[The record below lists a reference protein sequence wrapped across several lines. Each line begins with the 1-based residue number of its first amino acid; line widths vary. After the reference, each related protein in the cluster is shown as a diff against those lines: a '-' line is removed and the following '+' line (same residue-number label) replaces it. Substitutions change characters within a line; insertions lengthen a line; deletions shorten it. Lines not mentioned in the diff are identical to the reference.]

1 MCECCVGHARAGTHL
16 FLSGRKGHDFMK
28 LIITIV
34 SNKDVERV
42 LENLSKSGF
51 RSTKISTMGQFL
63 QDGHTSLLIGVED
76 AKVDEVFDVIQSS
89 VSKRIVKQHGV
100 QSTLKGTL
108 LKQPVDV
115 EEFGGV
121 AFVINVEEFKK
132 F

>member
-1 MCECCVGHARAGTHL
+1 
-16 FLSGRKGHDFMK
+16 MK

-51 RSTKISTMGQFL
+51 RSTKISTMGQVL
-63 QDGHTSLLIGVED
+63 QDGHTSLFIGVED
-76 AKVDEVFDVIQSS
+76 AKVDEAFDVIQSS

>member
-1 MCECCVGHARAGTHL
+1 MPAPRRISDCR
-16 FLSGRKGHDFMK
+16 RKGYDVMK
-28 LIITIV
+28 LIISIV
-34 SNKDVERV
+34 SNKDVEKV
-42 LENLSKSGF
+42 FENLSKAGF
-51 RSTKISTMGQFL
+51 RATKISTMGQFL
-63 QDGHTSLLIGVED
+63 EGGHTSLFIGVED
-76 AKVDEVFDVIQSS
+76 SKVDEAFEVLQSS

>member
-1 MCECCVGHARAGTHL
+1 MPAPRRI
-16 FLSGRKGHDFMK
+16 SDRGRKGYDIMK
-28 LIITIV
+28 LIISIV
-34 SNKDVERV
+34 SNKDVENV
-42 LENLSKSGF
+42 FENLSKAGF
-51 RSTKISTMGQFL
+51 RATKISTMGQFL
-63 QDGHTSLLIGVED
+63 EGGHTSLFIGVED
-76 AKVDEVFDVIQSS
+76 SKVDEAFEVLQSS

>member
-1 MCECCVGHARAGTHL
+1 MPAPRRI
-16 FLSGRKGHDFMK
+16 SDRGRKGYDIMK
-28 LIITIV
+28 LIISIA
-34 SNKDVERV
+34 SNKDVENV
-42 LENLSKSGF
+42 FENLSKAGF
-51 RSTKISTMGQFL
+51 RATKISTMGQFL
-63 QDGHTSLLIGVED
+63 EGGHTSLFIGVED
-76 AKVDEVFDVIQSS
+76 SKVDEAFEVLQSS

>member
-1 MCECCVGHARAGTHL
+1 MPAPRRISDC
-16 FLSGRKGHDFMK
+16 GRKGYDAMK
-28 LIITIV
+28 LIISIV
-34 SNKDVERV
+34 SNKDVENV
-42 LENLSKSGF
+42 FENLSKAGF
-51 RSTKISTMGQFL
+51 RATKISTMGQFL
-63 QDGHTSLLIGVED
+63 EGGHTSLFIGVED
-76 AKVDEVFDVIQSS
+76 SKVDEAFEVLQSS

>member
-1 MCECCVGHARAGTHL
+1 
-16 FLSGRKGHDFMK
+16 MK
-28 LIITIV
+28 LIIAIV
-34 SNKDVERV
+34 SNKDVTNV
-42 LENLSKSGF
+42 FANLGAAGF
-51 RSTKISTMGQFL
+51 RATKISTMGQFL
-63 QDGHTSLLIGVED
+63 EGGHTSLFIGVED
-76 AKVDEVFDVIQSS
+76 SKVDEAFDVLQSS

-100 QSTLKGTL
+100 KSTVSGTL

>member
-1 MCECCVGHARAGTHL
+1 MPAPRRISDC
-16 FLSGRKGHDFMK
+16 GRKGYDVMK
-28 LIITIV
+28 LIISIV
-34 SNKDVERV
+34 SNKDVENV
-42 LENLSKSGF
+42 FENLSKAGF
-51 RSTKISTMGQFL
+51 RATKISTMGQFL
-63 QDGHTSLLIGVED
+63 EGGHASLFIGVED
-76 AKVDEVFDVIQSS
+76 SKVDEAFEVLQSS

>member
-1 MCECCVGHARAGTHL
+1 MPAPRRISDC
-16 FLSGRKGHDFMK
+16 GRKGYDVMK
-28 LIITIV
+28 LIISIV
-34 SNKDVERV
+34 SNKDVEKV
-42 LENLSKSGF
+42 FENLSKAGF
-51 RSTKISTMGQFL
+51 RATKISTMGQFL
-63 QDGHTSLLIGVED
+63 EGSHTSLFIGE
-76 AKVDEVFDVIQSS
+76 AFEVLQSS